1 MWPDRVSNPGPLAL
15 ESEELPNALRGL
27 AIGQRA
33 KQLIP
38 EEAAHYLIWIY
49 VVCKSK
55 YTRP

>member
-15 ESEELPNALRGL
+15 ESEELPNALRGP

-38 EEAAHYLIWIY
+38 DEAAHDKPSHLDLRCLQ
-49 VVCKSK
+49 V
-55 YTRP
+55 